1 MRITVTIPFSQL
13 SALLLMSL
21 FLIIFNFSSCR
32 ANKEEKPVIPP
43 VTSPLT
49 REYIGFGVIT
59 SSFTHITEDPA
70 EDSRSLG
77 YLRRGSLVRI
87 IRRQV
92 IKTQDV
98 YVSWVLTDG
107 KHNESESE
115 QLPVQNAAQLPA
127 QSAAQLPVQ
136 GWLKEDIMEIYDN
149 ESKARTASESIL
161 KQ

>member
-1 MRITVTIPFSQL
+1 MRITVKRPFSQL
-13 SALLLMSL
+13 SALFLVSL
-21 FLIIFNFSSCR
+21 IFILFNFSSCK
-32 ANKEEKPVIPP
+32 ANREEKPVIPP

-49 REYIGFGVIT
+49 RDYIGFGVIT

-107 KHNESESE
+107 K
-115 QLPVQNAAQLPA
+115 QDGFDDDK
-127 QSAAQLPVQ
+127 SAAQLPVQ
-136 GWLKEDIMEIYDN
+136 GWLKEDVMEIYDN

>member
-13 SALLLMSL
+13 RILLLLSFL
-21 FLIIFNFSSCR
+21 LIIFNFSACK

-87 IRRQV
+87 IRRQI
-92 IKTQDV
+92 IKTQDE
-98 YVSWVLTDG
+98 YVSWVLADG
-107 KHNESESE
+107 KQDESEDDKLSA
-115 QLPVQNAAQLPA
+115 PGTAKLPA
-127 QSAAQLPVQ
+127 P
-136 GWLKEDIMEIYDN
+136 GWLKEDVMEIYDS

>member
-1 MRITVTIPFSQL
+1 MRITGTVPFSQL
-13 SALLLMSL
+13 SALFL
-21 FLIIFNFSSCR
+21 FGFILIIFNFSACK
-32 ANKEEKPVIPP
+32 ANREEKPVIPP

-59 SSFTHITEDPA
+59 SSFTHLTEDPA

-107 KHNESESE
+107 KQDESEGE
-115 QLPVQNAAQLPA
+115 RLPA
-127 QSAAQLPVQ
+127 P
-136 GWLKEDIMEIYDN
+136 GWLKEDVMEIYDN